1 MSSSNEEKYGTRSN
15 ATETKDKIADVHIS
29 SEGIL
34 KDAYD
39 MKNGDI
45 KTPVQKIQD
54 LEELRSYQLNKRREF
69 EQHLNKNRLNYGQ
82 WLRYARWEI
91 DMNHDFVRARSI
103 FERALEVDV
112 EYIPF
117 WTHYVQFELTH
128 RNINHARNLLDR
140 GVTILPMRSKLW
152 FLYLQ
157 TEETLK
163 NYDNVRTIFE
173 RWLTW
178 KPSELAWDAYISFEL
193 RYDEY
198 ENCRNI
204 YRRYVNEFRSAKTWL
219 QWIDFETKEVPPSHQ
234 SIPRIRRIFESSVDT
249 LLHNPSTRNDPD
261 LAEIFDSWAIW
272 EASTKENE
280 RAHAIYRELLYNENI
295 SKLFSREQRLQFQAK
310 YNAFEKIHGNK
321 EDIEESVVMSRKL
334 RYEAELSRN
343 PNDYDTWWKYI
354 KIFEN
359 DQDEDLVR
367 TKFHEAFNCKPS
379 DNVKSIAWRR
389 YVFLYI
395 KCALWEEFTCQ
406 NAEGAREVWNKCLSV
421 IPHAK
426 FTFAKIW
433 LGLAQFEIRNDE
445 DNGLAKARKILG
457 KSIGQSCAKGP
468 KTKIFKNYISLEK
481 TLGEWKRVRMLY
493 EKWLETILM
502 SQKDEEATPIL
513 LAYIEF
519 EREQGNEERC
529 EALYKLGLQLYD
541 MQQTRSKFHPI
552 ETVWKSLVEF
562 YKEEFKYSEARELLI
577 DLAKK
582 YEDPNIWISLA
593 IFESSVPTPE
603 QFEQLQLTDEDIEL
617 EITDAHRENSRD
629 TYRRA
634 NQFFKDLG
642 RDEERA
648 MILRAWKRYE
658 MLQGTTETQEEVEQ
672 KMPRV
677 VEQDGADGNLERTI
691 TYVFPEDEKA
701 AEEQQEKQKISIN
714 RFMANAQQWLASQ
727 K

>member
-1 MSSSNEEKYGTRSN
+1 
-15 ATETKDKIADVHIS
+15 
-29 SEGIL
+29 
-34 KDAYD
+34 
-39 MKNGDI
+39 
-45 KTPVQKIQD
+45 
-54 LEELRSYQLNKRREF
+54 
-69 EQHLNKNRLNYGQ
+69 
-82 WLRYARWEI
+82 
-91 DMNHDFVRARSI
+91 
-103 FERALEVDV
+103 
-112 EYIPF
+112 
-117 WTHYVQFELTH
+117 
-128 RNINHARNLLDR
+128 
-140 GVTILPMRSKLW
+140 
-152 FLYLQ
+152 
-157 TEETLK
+157 
-163 NYDNVRTIFE
+163 
-173 RWLTW
+173 
-178 KPSELAWDAYISFEL
+178 
-193 RYDEY
+193 
-198 ENCRNI
+198 
-204 YRRYVNEFRSAKTWL
+204 
-219 QWIDFETKEVPPSHQ
+219 
-234 SIPRIRRIFESSVDT
+234 
-249 LLHNPSTRNDPD
+249 
-261 LAEIFDSWAIW
+261 
-272 EASTKENE
+272 
-280 RAHAIYRELLYNENI
+280 
-295 SKLFSREQRLQFQAK
+295 
-310 YNAFEKIHGNK
+310 
-321 EDIEESVVMSRKL
+321 
-334 RYEAELSRN
+334 
-343 PNDYDTWWKYI
+343 
-354 KIFEN
+354 
-359 DQDEDLVR
+359 
-367 TKFHEAFNCKPS
+367 
-379 DNVKSIAWRR
+379 
-389 YVFLYI
+389 
-395 KCALWEEFTCQ
+395 
-406 NAEGAREVWNKCLSV
+406 
-421 IPHAK
+421 
-426 FTFAKIW
+426 
-433 LGLAQFEIRNDE
+433 
-445 DNGLAKARKILG
+445 
-457 KSIGQSCAKGP
+457 
-468 KTKIFKNYISLEK
+468 
-481 TLGEWKRVRMLY
+481 
-493 EKWLETILM
+493 M

>member
-1 MSSSNEEKYGTRSN
+1 MSSNNENDYDIRSN
-15 ATETKDKIADVHIS
+15 VTEAKDKLADVQIS

-45 KTPVQKIQD
+45 KRPSQKIQD

-91 DMNHDFVRARSI
+91 DMNHDFARARSI

-112 EYIPF
+112 EHIPF

-140 GVTILPMRSKLW
+140 GVTVLPMRSKLW
-152 FLYLQ
+152 FLYVQ

-204 YRRYVNEFRSAKTWL
+204 YRRYVNEFRSGKTWL
-219 QWIDFETKEVPPSHQ
+219 QWIDFETKELSPSHQ
-234 SIPRIRRIFESSVDT
+234 SVPRIRRIFELCVDT
-249 LLHNPSTRNDPD
+249 LLHDPATRNDPE
-261 LAEIFDSWAIW
+261 LAEIFDSWATW
-272 EASTKENE
+272 EASTKEYE
-280 RAHAIYRELLYNENI
+280 RAHAIYRELLNNENI
-295 SKLFSREQRLQFQAK
+295 SKLFSREQRLQFQEK
-310 YNAFEKIHGNK
+310 YTTFEKIHGNK
-321 EDIEESVVMSRKL
+321 ENIEESIVMSRKM
-334 RYEAELSRN
+334 RYEAELSHN

-359 DQDEDLVR
+359 DQNEDLVR
-367 TKFHEAFNCKPS
+367 IKFHEAFNYKPS
-379 DNVKSIAWRR
+379 DNHKSIAWRR

-395 KCALWEEFTCQ
+395 KCALWEEFTCR
-406 NAEGAREVWNKCLSV
+406 NAEGAREAWNKCLSV

-433 LGLAQFEIRNDE
+433 FGLAQFEIRNDE
-445 DNGLAKARKILG
+445 ENGLTKARKLLG
-457 KSIGQSCAKGP
+457 KSIGQSCVKRP

-493 EKWLETILM
+493 EKWLETTLTT
-502 SQKDEEATPIL
+502 QEDEKASPIL
-513 LAYIEF
+513 LEYINF
-519 EREQGNEERC
+519 EREQDNEERC

-541 MQQTRSKFHPI
+541 MQQTRSKFDPI

-562 YKEEFKYSEARELLI
+562 YKEEFKYNEARDLLN

-593 IFESSVPTPE
+593 IFESSIPTPE
-603 QFEQLQLTDEDIEL
+603 QFEQFQLTDEDIEL
-617 EITDAHRENSRD
+617 EITDTHRENSRD
-629 TYRRA
+629 TYKRA
-634 NQFFKDLG
+634 NQFFKDLD

-677 VEQDGADGNLERTI
+677 VEQDEADDKMERKI

-701 AEEQQEKQKISIN
+701 AQEQQEKQKISISK
-714 RFMANAQQWLASQ
+714 FMANAQQWVASQ